1 VVSENILESE
11 GKNILVVRTGQKD
24 SDSLMVTVRA
34 EFDEDFLIDS
44 EEKIELLVKKA
55 REMKEEASEMKKE
68 LLEFKIEAIE
78 FQDKEGALFKDNEEG
93 ESLEESC

>member
-1 VVSENILESE
+1 
-11 GKNILVVRTGQKD
+11 
-24 SDSLMVTVRA
+24 MVTFSA

-78 FQDKEGALFKDNEEG
+78 FQDKEGALFKDNEAGG
-93 ESLEESC
+93 EPRKSC